1 MDMAFRTALFLCAP
15 IIVAVCF
22 IGIAMGVLQT
32 IVQVQDQNVA
42 FAPKLLVLAVVIAV
56 GAPSALA
63 VLEQLLTSVIRALP
77 SLASTI

>member
-15 IIVAVCF
+15 IIVVVCF

-42 FAPKLLVLAVVIAV
+42 FAPKLLVLAVVVAV
-56 GAPSALA
+56 GAPTALA
-63 VLEQLLTSVIRALP
+63 VLEQLLSSVIRALP